1 MLYNKT
7 VTTATKISKVAKGK
21 SKMNK
26 EFETI
31 GKLGF
36 GFMRLPMNGS
46 EIDMDETNKMVD
58 AFMEKGFNY
67 FDTAYVYIGGK
78 SEVALRESLVKR
90 YPRESFK
97 IASKLP
103 LWDIKTKEE
112 IDKIFNETMER
123 LGLDYIDFY
132 LLHSMNLDRF
142 KQAEEMGAWDYIKE
156 KKAEGKIKHIGFSFH
171 DSAEHLEEALKMC
184 ADDTEFIQLQ
194 INYIDWESDNVQS
207 RKCYEVAR
215 KYNKPIIIMEPVK
228 GGSLV
233 ALPTKAQDI
242 FKEVNPEL
250 SIPSWAIRYCAS
262 LDGILTV
269 LSGMSD
275 MAQMEDNLSYMADFK
290 PLNDTEYKAI
300 EEAVKIINEV
310 PTIPCTN
317 CKYCVDGC
325 PMSINIPR
333 LFSVAN
339 QNKKFGDESKKPY
352 NMRSYKDATKDK
364 GLASQCIQ
372 CGACEGHCPQHI
384 EIIEELKKIAAA
396 YEE

>member
-1 MLYNKT
+1 
-7 VTTATKISKVAKGK
+7 
-21 SKMNK
+21 MNK

-36 GFMRLPMNGS
+36 GFMRLPMNDK
-46 EIDMDETNKMVD
+46 EIDMEQTNKMVD
-58 AFMEKGFNY
+58 AFMAKGLNY

-90 YPRESFK
+90 YPRDSFK

-103 LWDIKTKEE
+103 LWDATTPDQME
-112 IDKIFNETMER
+112 KIFGETMER
-123 LGLDYIDFY
+123 LGLEYIDSY
-132 LLHSMNLDRF
+132 LLHAMDKTRF
-142 KQAEEMGAWDYIKE
+142 QKAEELGAWEYVKGLKD
-156 KKAEGKIKHIGFSFH
+156 AGKVKYMGFSFH
-171 DSAEHLEEALKMC
+171 DSAEVLDEALSKY
-184 ADDTEFIQLQ
+184 ADLTDFIQLQ

-242 FKEVNPEL
+242 FKSVNPDL

-262 LDGILTV
+262 LEGVLTV

-275 MAQMEDNLSYMADFK
+275 MAQMNDNLSYMAEFK
-290 PLNDTEYKAI
+290 PLNDAEYKAI
-300 EEAVKIINEV
+300 EEAVEIINKV
-310 PTIPCTN
+310 PTIPCTS

-325 PMSINIPR
+325 PMNINIPR

-352 NMRSYKDATKDK
+352 NMRAYKDATKEN
-364 GLASQCIQ
+364 GLASACLQ

>member
-1 MLYNKT
+1 
-7 VTTATKISKVAKGK
+7 
-21 SKMNK
+21 MNK

-36 GFMRLPMNGS
+36 GFMRLPMDGK
-46 EIDMDETNKMVD
+46 EIDMAETCNMVD
-58 AFMEKGFNY
+58 SFMEKGFNY

-103 LWDIKTKEE
+103 LWDIKTKDE

-123 LGLDYIDFY
+123 LGLEYIDFY

-171 DSAEHLEEALKMC
+171 DSAEHLEEALKMR

-242 FKEVNPEL
+242 FKSVNPDL

-262 LDGILTV
+262 LEGVLTV
-269 LSGMSD
+269 LSGMSN
-275 MAQMEDNLSYMADFK
+275 MEQMNDNLSYMADFK
-290 PLNDTEYKAI
+290 PLNEAEYTAVD
-300 EEAVKIINEV
+300 EAVEIINKV

-325 PMSINIPR
+325 PMNINIPR

-352 NMRSYKDATKDK
+352 NIRAYKDATKDN
-364 GLASQCIQ
+364 GLASACLQ
-372 CGACEGHCPQHI
+372 CGACKSHCPQHI

>member
-1 MLYNKT
+1 
-7 VTTATKISKVAKGK
+7 
-21 SKMNK
+21 MNK

-36 GFMRLPMNGS
+36 GFMRLPMKDN
-46 EIDMDETNKMVD
+46 EIDMAETNNMVD
-58 AFMEKGFNY
+58 AFMAKGLNY

-90 YPRESFK
+90 YDRASFK

-103 LWDIKTKEE
+103 LWDTTTPEGME
-112 IDKIFNETMER
+112 KIFGETMER
-123 LGLDYIDFY
+123 LGLEYIDFY
-132 LLHSMNLDRF
+132 LLHAMDKTRF
-142 KQAEEMGAWDYIKE
+142 QKAEDLGAWDYLKRL
-156 KKAEGKIKHIGFSFH
+156 KAEGKVKYMGFSFH
-171 DSAEHLEEALKMC
+171 DSAEVLDEALAKH
-184 ADDTEFIQLQ
+184 ADETDFIQLQ

-215 KYNKPIIIMEPVK
+215 KYNKPVIIMEPVK

-242 FKEVNPEL
+242 FKAINPEL

-262 LDGILTV
+262 LEGVLTV

-275 MAQMEDNLSYMADFK
+275 MAQMNDNLSYMAEFK
-290 PLNDTEYKAI
+290 PLNDAEYKAI
-300 EEAVKIINEV
+300 EEAVEIINKV
-310 PTIPCTN
+310 PTIPCTS

-325 PMSINIPR
+325 PMKINIPR
-333 LFSVAN
+333 LFSIAN

-352 NMRSYKDATKDK
+352 NMGAYKDATKEN
-364 GLASQCIQ
+364 GLASACLQ